1 MALLPKNIIS
11 TVKHGGGN
19 AMLWGSFYANGTG
32 RLIHIKEKMNG
43 AMYHEILV
51 KTSFLSTLERALKVK
66 SGRIFQ
72 HDNDPRHSAW
82 VKKEWPIK
90 KHLRVLEWPSQSLM
104 DNL

>member
-1 MALLPKNIIS
+1 MNHLVDEHVFIFSQIDYCNLGWFS
-11 TVKHGGGN
+11 Q
-19 AMLWGSFYANGTG
+19 
-32 RLIHIKEKMNG
+32 LICIKERMNG